1 MKALRLF
8 FRNFLANVLLL
19 LLLFFGT
26 GALLAGRSY
35 SKLHNT
41 PRQTSAQI
49 AALPDR
55 TSVRLE
61 GQLKAASPSRD
72 VGGQLVAVQKLL
84 VERIEGRFVGPR
96 FSSTRR
102 QLYLQGTTSP
112 LVLEDE
118 TSRIAIEM
126 PPSWRGSAI
135 FLPAVEG
142 VVGDDEQMPP
152 QVKPQ
157 LSRSLKNLP
166 ALQSGQT
173 WTLWT
178 LAQGARVT
186 LYGQVLHRN
195 GQVVVGNIKGQ
206 PFALSTGSFAQAAQ
220 GANQIGWSL
229 QFLGVFCLGIVAWC
243 WSRGLRQWW
252 ILRQLPRSLR

>member
-8 FRNFLANVLLL
+8 FRNFLANALLF

-41 PRQTSAQI
+41 SRRTTAQI
-49 AALPDR
+49 AALPDG

-61 GQLKAASPSRD
+61 GQLKAAIPGRD
-72 VGGQLVAVQKLL
+72 ANGELVAVQKLL
-84 VERIEGRFVGPR
+84 VERIEGRFVGAR
-96 FSSTRR
+96 FSSTRK
-102 QLYLQGTTSP
+102 QLYLKSTASP

-126 PPSWRGSAI
+126 PSGWRGNAI

-142 VVGDDEQMPP
+142 VVGDDKQIPP
-152 QVKPQ
+152 QVKQQ
-157 LSRSLKNLP
+157 LSSSLKNLP
-166 ALQSGQT
+166 VSQTGQT

-178 LAQGARVT
+178 LPQGARVT
-186 LYGQVLHRN
+186 LYGQVTRRN
-195 GQVVVGNIKGQ
+195 GQGVVGNVKGQ
-206 PFALSTGSFAQAAQ
+206 LFALSTGSFAQAAQ

-229 QFLGVFCLGIVAWC
+229 QFLGVLCLGIVAWC
-243 WSRGLRQWW
+243 WSRGFRQWW